1 MIATAADFQHHPNIG
16 AIYDDMVK
24 EAASP
29 VPRAHVKTFTVSTK
43 TFDGADVSPTTT
55 SNDEGMKTFIS
66 INTKTFDGAA
76 PKKSEKRSFS
86 RKNSTDS
93 LNSAFSVMSEKQK
106 SSNIRP
112 MNRNFSRKNS
122 TDSAFSIYNDDDMW
136 SQRIGEIM
144 NRDVGAAVLPPSSSQ
159 EQQQHQ
165 QPPVDNIRVSSSSG
179 ATSSSSRPK
188 IRRCQ
193 STDCPFTMLQS
204 QQGRENAWLKK
215 QQFGGSLSRRNSM
228 EGNRKD
234 SRSTSPRF
242 VPPLDSFDSDGSRDV
257 SNLVTGAAAATTTT
271 KSTGGFSRRNSMT
284 RSRSPKF
291 IEPLDSS
298 NHDESRE
305 FKGRVRRHTL
315 AGANPFAT
323 SRHLETLRER
333 RANDEGSSAHNIAE
347 QVKQRLQCLE
357 EPSTPKAD
365 AADEQ
370 NTVPRKPFSR
380 HNSVEGVDPSIF
392 PSLPM
397 LDKSDKSDDTDPNF
411 DLAMLFEQLVDEEE
425 ADDVSSDEE
434 DEDDK
439 IIQRHMK
446 SKIRRR
452 CSTGGLRSFE
462 RENFRNFI
470 EDTEGDA
477 PVRSVPEEDRRSSLF
492 RKCSTGGLR
501 TLQRENSRDLYS
513 DDCSLDGKKGRVHL
527 SNDTSFNAYL
537 KKLTRDADVDTS
549 NDAKIIDQHVGGAVR
564 RRSSIRSVSSF
575 ANADEDP
582 IDFAEFISRVGQGVS
597 SSQTVSTVANT
608 SCSEESYGSP
618 RAIETVRSLP
628 KKKKLP
634 HSIHMSSALDESV
647 SSLDISSKA
656 KDSPVSIKDSAEVN
670 FRSSK
675 SRSIRRLASSDGIE
689 ELNKLAQCMES
700 SATRRSSCSGI
711 RTPDPEEIV
720 LKDLPCLIKNIDRD
734 LATERAA
741 YQQRRSS
748 GSGPIPE
755 KASRLDERSSTAH
768 FSKVQPRRSL
778 EPPGTLASCISD
790 DVPKLRRPQQTHC
803 MEDSFISTE
812 EIPPVPIIVVREAEG
827 GSIAGI
833 AKYQPKRR
841 RSSIK
846 TISEDRE
853 RLGEQGKSFDGR
865 RQKELAKSSPLRNHN
880 DISSREGNS
889 AIKSLRRKLSSG
901 A

>member
-1 MIATAADFQHHPNIG
+1 MIATAADFQTHPNIG

-55 SNDEGMKTFIS
+55 TSNDEGMNTFIS

-76 PKKSEKRSFS
+76 PKKTEKRSFS

-106 SSNIRP
+106 SSNSRP

-144 NRDVGAAVLPPSSSQ
+144 NSDVGAAVPPSSSQ

-242 VPPLDSFDSDGSRDV
+242 VPPLDSFNSGGSRDAI
-257 SNLVTGAAAATTTT
+257 NLVTGAAAATTIT
-271 KSTGGFSRRNSMT
+271 KPTGGFSRRNSMT

-298 NHDESRE
+298 DHDESRE

-365 AADEQ
+365 ATDEQ

-392 PSLPM
+392 PSLPI

-411 DLAMLFEQLVDEEE
+411 DLAMLFEQLVDEEG
-425 ADDVSSDEE
+425 ADDASSDEE

-549 NDAKIIDQHVGGAVR
+549 NDAKIIDRHVGGAVHR
-564 RRSSIRSVSSF
+564 RASIRSVSSF

-597 SSQTVSTVANT
+597 SSQTVSTVAYT

-675 SRSIRRLASSDGIE
+675 SRSIRRLASSDGIA

-700 SATRRSSCSGI
+700 STTRRSSCSGI
-711 RTPDPEEIV
+711 RTPDPEEI
-720 LKDLPCLIKNIDRD
+720 
-734 LATERAA
+734 
-741 YQQRRSS
+741 
-748 GSGPIPE
+748 
-755 KASRLDERSSTAH
+755 
-768 FSKVQPRRSL
+768 
-778 EPPGTLASCISD
+778 
-790 DVPKLRRPQQTHC
+790 LRRPQQTHC